1 MMMMTMMMM
10 MVKKEDNDS
19 KKKTI
24 TYRLNFIYSYR
35 LMPIKLSELIDNLKS
50 TIKNA
55 NHAWKRRKLGRNVN
69 LLNLKMTD

>member
-19 KKKTI
+19 KKKI

>member
-1 MMMMTMMMM
+1 MMMTMMMM

-19 KKKTI
+19 KKKI